1 MSATHPTAA
10 ADAQPDPATPA
21 EPGPVDATTPAGPD
35 RIDATTPAG
44 PAGPSAAGPSLV
56 APVPEGGPGAP
67 VAAPVAHTVDLPRGA
82 LWRPGVM
89 TRTWREFGYLFLEL
103 LIAPFAFTYTVLAV
117 VLPPSLLVTVVGL
130 FPAGWVIQGGRAW
143 AGLQRGMARGMLG
156 TTITPPL
163 PRRRVR
169 GFWRR
174 LASLLGDA
182 PSWRGLAFGLIAF
195 PLAIAAFVTSVAF
208 LAVALGALTHWFWY
222 RWLPEQEATDGTM
235 HRGASFGMDFFIDT
249 PPRQWLLIALGGLV
263 LLAWHRLTIGFAHL
277 FRLLSASLLGP
288 TASSQRVQYL
298 EQARGTAVTGADARL
313 RRIER
318 DLHDGTQARL
328 VAVAMQIGDAR
339 DRLATD
345 GADAEVRTG
354 ALGLLDDAH
363 GALKETL
370 VELREIARGIHPP
383 ALDDG
388 LATAL
393 ETLAARCPVPVTVD
407 VDLSRTPAPEVE
419 TIAYFAVAELLT
431 NVVRHSG
438 ASGAYVRAEVVA
450 GTLWLR
456 VRDDGRGG
464 ARLGLPGA
472 SGGTG
477 LNGLADRIA
486 TVDGAIEI
494 DSPLGGPTVV
504 TVHLPLSV
512 AR

>member
-1 MSATHPTAA
+1 MSATHPTAPA
-10 ADAQPDPATPA
+10 ADA
-21 EPGPVDATTPAGPD
+21 EPGPASAPAAEETSPSFPVEPPAPAPVVPPAGV
-35 RIDATTPAG
+35 ATAG
-44 PAGPSAAGPSLV
+44 T
-56 APVPEGGPGAP
+56 P
-67 VAAPVAHTVDLPRGA
+67 VAVTVELPHGA
-82 LWRPGVM
+82 AWRPGVM
-89 TRTWREFGYLFLEL
+89 TRTWREFGYLFLQL
-103 LIAPFAFTYTVLAV
+103 LLAPFAFAYTVVAV

-130 FPAGWVIQGGRAW
+130 FPAGWVVQGGRAW

-156 TTITPPL
+156 TTVTPPP
-163 PRRRVR
+163 PRRHVR

-174 LASLLGDA
+174 LASLLGDV
-182 PSWRGLAFGLIAF
+182 PSWRGLAFNLLAF
-195 PLAIAAFVTSVAF
+195 PLSIVSFVTSVVF
-208 LAVALGALTHWFWY
+208 LVVSLGSVTHWSWY
-222 RWLPEQEATDGTM
+222 RWLPEQEASDGTL
-235 HRGASFGMDFFIDT
+235 HRGASFGTDFFIDT
-249 PPRQWLLIALGGLV
+249 PPRQWILVALGAL
-263 LLAWHRLTIGFAHL
+263 LFLAWHRLTTGFAHL
-277 FRLLSASLLGP
+277 FRLLGANLLGP
-288 TASSQRVQYL
+288 TLSSRRVQHL

-345 GADAEVRTG
+345 GADPDVRAG
-354 ALGLLDDAH
+354 ALELLDDAH
-363 GALKETL
+363 GGLKETL
-370 VELREIARGIHPP
+370 AELREIARGIHPP

-407 VDLSRTPAPEVE
+407 ADLSRKPAPEVE

-431 NVVRHSG
+431 NVVRHSA

-450 GTLWLR
+450 GTLWVR

-486 TVDGAIEI
+486 AVDGAIDI
-494 DSPLGGPTVV
+494 DSPAGGPTVV
-504 TVHLPLSV
+504 TVYLPLSV

>member
-1 MSATHPTAA
+1 MSATHPTVPA
-10 ADAQPDPATPA
+10 ADAEPTPPTPLAPPVSA
-21 EPGPVDATTPAGPD
+21 EGPPEH
-35 RIDATTPAG
+35 
-44 PAGPSAAGPSLV
+44 PSEAPTVV
-56 APVPEGGPGAP
+56 APVAP
-67 VAAPVAHTVDLPRGA
+67 VATTVELPHGA
-82 LWRPGVM
+82 AWRPGVM
-89 TRTWREFGYLFLEL
+89 TRTWREFGYLFLQL
-103 LIAPFAFTYTVLAV
+103 LVAPFAFTYAVVAV
-117 VLPPSLLVTVVGL
+117 VLPPALLVTVVGL

-143 AGLQRGMARGMLG
+143 AGLQRAMARGMLG
-156 TTITPPL
+156 TTVTPPL

-174 LASLLGDA
+174 LGSLLGDA
-182 PSWRGLAFGLIAF
+182 AAWRGLAFGFLAL
-195 PLAIAAFVTSVAF
+195 PLSILGFVTSLAF
-208 LAVALGALTHWFWY
+208 LAVSLGSVTHWYWY
-222 RWLPEQEATDGTM
+222 RWLPEQEGADGRM

-249 PPRQWLLIALGGLV
+249 PPRQWLLVVLGALLF
-263 LLAWHRLTIGFAHL
+263 LAWHRLTIGFAHL
-277 FRLLSASLLGP
+277 FRLLGVNLLGP
-288 TASSQRVQYL
+288 TASSRRVQHL
-298 EQARGTAVTGADARL
+298 EQTRGTAVTGADARL

-345 GADAEVRTG
+345 SAGTGASTG
-354 ALGLLDDAH
+354 ALELLDDAH

-370 VELREIARGIHPP
+370 AELREIARGIHPP

-407 VDLSRTPAPEVE
+407 VDLARTPAPEVG

-450 GTLWLR
+450 GALWIR

-477 LNGLADRIA
+477 LNGLAERIA
-486 TVDGAIEI
+486 TVDGALDI
-494 DSPLGGPTVV
+494 DSPAGGPTVV

>member
-1 MSATHPTAA
+1 MSATHPPAPT
-10 ADAQPDPATPA
+10 ADAEPTPPSSPALDVPPA
-21 EPGPVDATTPAGPD
+21 VEPPA
-35 RIDATTPAG
+35 PA
-44 PAGPSAAGPSLV
+44 S
-56 APVPEGGPGAP
+56 
-67 VAAPVAHTVDLPRGA
+67 AAPVAVTVELPHGA
-82 LWRPGVM
+82 AWRPGVM
-89 TRTWREFGYLFLEL
+89 TRTWREFGYLFLQL
-103 LIAPFAFTYTVLAV
+103 LVAPFAFAYTVVAV
-117 VLPPSLLVTVVGL
+117 VLPPSVAVTVVGL
-130 FPAGWVIQGGRAW
+130 FPAGWVVQGGRAW

-156 TTITPPL
+156 TTITPPA

-174 LASLLGDA
+174 LGSLLGDA
-182 PSWRGLAFGLIAF
+182 PSWRGLAFNLLAF
-195 PLAIAAFVTSVAF
+195 PLAIVSSVTSVAF
-208 LAVALGALTHWFWY
+208 LAVSLAAVTHWFWY
-222 RWLPEQEATDGTM
+222 RWLPEMPASDGTL
-235 HRGASFGMDFFIDT
+235 HRGASFGTDFYIDT
-249 PPRQWLLIALGGLV
+249 PPRQWILIALGALV
-263 LLAWHRLTIGFAHL
+263 FLAWHRLTIGFAHL
-277 FRLLSASLLGP
+277 FRLLGANLLGP
-288 TASSQRVQYL
+288 TVASQRVQHL
-298 EQARGTAVTGADARL
+298 EQTRGTAVTGADARL

-339 DRLATD
+339 DRLATG
-345 GADAEVRTG
+345 GADPDVRAE
-354 ALGLLDDAH
+354 ALELLDDAH
-363 GALKETL
+363 GGLKETL
-370 VELREIARGIHPP
+370 AELREIARGIHPP

-407 VDLSRTPAPEVE
+407 VDLSRKPAPEVE

-486 TVDGAIEI
+486 AVDGAIDI

-504 TVHLPLSV
+504 TVHLPLSA